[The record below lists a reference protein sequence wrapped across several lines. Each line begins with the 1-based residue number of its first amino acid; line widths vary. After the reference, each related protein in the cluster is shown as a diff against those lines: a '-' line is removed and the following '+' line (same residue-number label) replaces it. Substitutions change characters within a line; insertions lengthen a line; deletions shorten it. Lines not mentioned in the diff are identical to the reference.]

1 MQPGFL
7 SLPCQFISMKKIS
20 LITSLLFVLF
30 FSSCLDTEEKIVIN
44 KNNSGI
50 YTLTLD
56 MSKMLQLMDQMGQE
70 NKDDSKIQEKK
81 DSTVYF
87 KSFVDTSTTLTAKEK
102 EMFKDGSL
110 RMKVDEAE
118 KELIVVLNF
127 PFKHIRDLPE
137 LKSSYL
143 SVIDKLGISNKLKNP
158 GDSGSVEDMPADIAK
173 DKNILNPARD
183 AFVFAA
189 APGKL
194 SNKIQNDS
202 SMQMLQQMSMMM
214 GDMNYKTIIVLP
226 KKVKKYKGNQTI
238 LSDDKKTLTFL
249 TTLNDMLNRP
259 EAAEYSVEY

>member
-1 MQPGFL
+1 MT
-7 SLPCQFISMKKIS
+7 KKIYV
-20 LITSLLFVLF
+20 IVSLLFFVFLT
-30 FSSCLDTEEKIVIN
+30 SCLDTEERIVIN

-56 MSKMLQLMDQMGQE
+56 MSKMLTLMDQMGQA

-87 KSFVDTSTTLTAKEK
+87 KSFVDTSTALTAKEK

-110 RMKVDEAE
+110 RMRVDEAE
-118 KELIVVLNF
+118 KELIIVLNF
-127 PFKHIRDLPE
+127 PFRHIGDLPE

-158 GDSGSVEDMPADIAK
+158 GDSGSAEDMPADIAK

-183 AFVFAA
+183 AFAFAA

-194 SNKIQNDS
+194 SNTLVSKDIFNNRIQNDS

-249 TTLNDMLNRP
+249 TTLSDMLNRP

>member
-1 MQPGFL
+1 MN
-7 SLPCQFISMKKIS
+7 KIS
-20 LITSLLFVLF
+20 LIASLLFVLF

-70 NKDDSKIQEKK
+70 NKDDSQIQEKK

-87 KSFVDTSTTLTAKEK
+87 KSFVDTSTALTAKEK
-102 EMFKDGSL
+102 EMFTNGSL

-127 PFKHIRDLPE
+127 PFKHIGDLPE

-143 SVIDKLGISNKLKNP
+143 SVIDKLGISNKLKNS

-194 SNKIQNDS
+194 SNSLVNKDLFNNKIQNDS

-249 TTLNDMLNRP
+249 TTLSDMLNRP